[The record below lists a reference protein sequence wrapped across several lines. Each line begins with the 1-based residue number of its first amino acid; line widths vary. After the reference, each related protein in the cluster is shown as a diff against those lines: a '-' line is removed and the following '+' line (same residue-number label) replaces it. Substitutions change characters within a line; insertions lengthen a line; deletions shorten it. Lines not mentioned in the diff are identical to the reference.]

1 MKVSQFV
8 KIISDN
14 ANDLSILRDILKET
28 RNMHTL
34 INNRKKPLQS
44 IVMYKTIYMLTC
56 LLDIIT
62 IWMKRIL
69 ILLDP
74 KWKMYI
80 GYPIQLMAQ
89 LYIKTSII
97 ECMKVNGLVILSMPN
112 NKIDMYML
120 PVLQYTLLI
129 TLIVP
134 LKQVNECLLGP
145 V

>member
-1 MKVSQFV
+1 
-8 KIISDN
+8 
-14 ANDLSILRDILKET
+14 
-28 RNMHTL
+28 
-34 INNRKKPLQS
+34 
-44 IVMYKTIYMLTC
+44 MLTC

-62 IWMKRIL
+62 IWVKRIL
-69 ILLDP
+69 IVLDP

-89 LYIKTSII
+89 LYIRTSII
-97 ECMKVNGLVILSMPN
+97 ECMKVNGLVILSRPN

-134 LKQVNECLLGP
+134 LK
-145 V
+145 